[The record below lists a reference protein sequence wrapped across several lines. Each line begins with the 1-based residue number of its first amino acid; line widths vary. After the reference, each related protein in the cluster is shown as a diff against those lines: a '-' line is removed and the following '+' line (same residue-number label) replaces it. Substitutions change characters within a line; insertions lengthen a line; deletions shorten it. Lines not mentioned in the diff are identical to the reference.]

1 MEPELLNLLKDN
13 IEKYPAMQ
21 LQDCVKLLY
30 QRILG
35 SEHMAISYGRCYDLL
50 KAEKEKTGTDVSFIR
65 YEELGDNSC
74 RINLLSLP
82 DDKASLHTLTNLF
95 LQSIQTLSANIF
107 DKKVLFTEALTFL
120 LKSVKEGLLPFD
132 YAETEAYIK
141 KYIEDGCPPVHHS
154 QIYRDTYH
162 PAYRLIRTDFARYFS
177 LFEAIDKLIREKEH
191 VIIAIDG
198 KCGSG
203 KSTLANILSEVYS
216 SNIIHMDDFYLPLD
230 LRTKE
235 RLNEP
240 GGNVHYERFASQI
253 LPALSDL
260 KQKVPG
266 NNCKFTDHTY
276 QIFDCHTMDY
286 KEKPGII
293 ADRPLTIVEGSYS
306 LRPELIGA
314 YDLKVFLDIS
324 LRTQKERLLA
334 RNGEEAFKNFESKWI
349 PMELKYF
356 DEYDIKNCCDLAY
369 QTDLLN

>member
-1 MEPELLNLLKDN
+1 MELELLNLLIEN
-13 IEKYPAMQ
+13 IEKYPAIQ
-21 LQDCVKLLY
+21 LQDCIKLLY

-35 SEHMAISYGRCYDLL
+35 SEHMAMSYERCYDLL
-50 KAEKEKTGTDVSFIR
+50 KAEKEKVGTDVSFMA

-74 RINLLSLP
+74 RFNLIALSESQ
-82 DDKASLHTLTNLF
+82 DSLYTLSNLF
-95 LQSIQTLSANIF
+95 LQSIKTLSANF
-107 DKKVLFTEALTFL
+107 PDKKVRFEESLAFL

-132 YAETEAYIK
+132 YAKTEAYIK

-162 PAYRLIRTDFARYFS
+162 PAYRLMRTDFARYFS
-177 LFEAIDKLIREKEH
+177 LFEAIDKLIMEKEH

-216 SNIIHMDDFYLPLD
+216 SNIIHMDDFYLPFN

-235 RLNEP
+235 RLDEP
-240 GGNVHYERFASQI
+240 GGNIHYERFASQI
-253 LPALSDL
+253 LPVLFDL
-260 KQKVPG
+260 KQNVPG
-266 NNCKFTDHTY
+266 NNYKFTDHTY

-286 KEKPGII
+286 KEKNGTI

-306 LRPELIGA
+306 LRPEFIRA
-314 YDLKVFLDIS
+314 YDLKVFLDVS
-324 LRTQKERLLA
+324 LKEQKERLLA
-334 RNGEEAFKNFESKWI
+334 RNGEEAFKNFEMKWI

-356 DEYDIKNCCDLAY
+356 DEYDVKNCCDLTY
-369 QTDLLN
+369 

>member
-1 MEPELLNLLKDN
+1 MELKLLNLLKEN

-21 LQDCVKLLY
+21 LQDCIKLLY

-35 SEHMAISYGRCYDLL
+35 SEHMAMSYGRCYDLL
-50 KAEKEKTGTDVSFIR
+50 KAEKEKVGTDVSFIR
-65 YEELGDNSC
+65 YEELGDNLC
-74 RINLLSLP
+74 RFNLLSLP

-95 LQSIQTLSANIF
+95 LQSIKTLSDNISN
-107 DKKVLFTEALTFL
+107 KKIRFEEALTFL

-132 YAETEAYIK
+132 FAETEAFLK
-141 KYIEDGCPPVHHS
+141 KYIENGCPPVHHS

-216 SNIIHMDDFYLPLD
+216 SNIIHMDDFYLPFN

-235 RLNEP
+235 RLDEP
-240 GGNVHYERFASQI
+240 GGNIHYERFASQI
-253 LPALSDL
+253 LPALFSL
-260 KQKVPG
+260 KQNTPG
-266 NNCKFTDHTY
+266 NVCGFTDHTY
-276 QIFDCHTMDY
+276 QIFNCHTMDY
-286 KEKPGII
+286 KEKNGTI
-293 ADRPLTIVEGSYS
+293 ADRPLTIIEGSYS
-306 LRPELIGA
+306 LRPEFIRA
-314 YDLKVFLDIS
+314 YDLKVFLDVSIKE
-324 LRTQKERLLA
+324 QKERLLA
-334 RNGEEAFKNFESKWI
+334 RNGEEAFKNFEMKWI

-356 DEYDIKNCCDLAY
+356 NEYDVKNCCDLTY
-369 QTDLLN
+369 QNDILK